1 MADNDNTLPPIRAD
15 ISMALRPEMLN
26 PHAAV
31 LKAEG
36 SRCGPALDGAQ
47 RALGAM
53 HTELALMA
61 DARASAFESISPI
74 AKREIALLNQGQ
86 SKGKMK
92 APPGTY
98 VGPDGKLAIHLA
110 PEVAREFN
118 TAAELAFKRG
128 AVKLDSARKVAIE
141 TREALDFEV
150 KAKMKDPAAATP
162 VGIASGQEIRA
173 HVRAL
178 GPSERVTFVQQQIV
192 AGNRR
197 VANAI
202 LGSEPFLWG
211 GTAQQQSVLSEMA
224 EKSFAPKEYAQ
235 RAALTSV
242 VQAIEDAG
250 RISVE
255 HFAKALVVV
264 PNADKQANL
273 ALSKLRT
280 GGQ

>member
-1 MADNDNTLPPIRAD
+1 MSNENSLPPIRAD
-15 ISMALRPEMLN
+15 VSMALRPEILN

-36 SRCGPALDGAQ
+36 SRGGPALDGAQ

-53 HTELALMA
+53 HTELALIN
-61 DARASAFESISPI
+61 DARTSAFESISPVV
-74 AKREIALLNQGQ
+74 KRQIALINQGQ
-86 SKGKMK
+86 DKGKMK

-98 VGPDGKLAIHLA
+98 VGPDGKLAIHLDA
-110 PEVAREFN
+110 TVARDFN
-118 TAAELAFKRG
+118 TAAEIAFKRG

-141 TREALDFEV
+141 TRETLDFEI
-150 KAKMKDPAAATP
+150 KSKIKDPAASTP

-178 GPSERVTFVQQQIV
+178 PAMERVSFLQQELV

-197 VANAI
+197 VASAI

-211 GTAQQQSVLSEMA
+211 GTAQQQSVLSEIA
-224 EKSFAPKEYAQ
+224 QKSLAPREYAE
-235 RAALTSV
+235 RAALDSV

-255 HFAKALVVV
+255 HFAKAFVIV
-264 PNADKQANL
+264 PNANKQANL
-273 ALSKLRT
+273 ALTRLKT